1 MERRSLLAGLV
12 IPAVLVLLADVRP
25 IMAQPIGPRGAPL
38 VSPPG
43 FVGPGPSC
51 KAEVRLG
58 WSYYGL
64 PNGPTTTLT
73 DYRVGVWNWGWSG
86 YPAVGD
92 RVITK
97 GLSLY
102 GPPVPSYTP
111 VPSVFG
117 SDARKHYMDPPVFGY
132 GLNSLGYRS
141 ASPRL
146 KTPSVSV
153 QPTRGAD
160 QPR

>member
-1 MERRSLLAGLV
+1 MERQTLTVGSVLTVVLTLLGAS
-12 IPAVLVLLADVRP
+12 RP

-38 VSPPG
+38 ISFPG
-43 FVGPGPSC
+43 TVGPGPSR
-51 KAEVRLG
+51 KAPVHTG

-73 DYRVGVWNWGWSG
+73 DYRVGVWNWGWDG
-86 YPAVGD
+86 YPAHD
-92 RVITK
+92 RIATK
-97 GLSLY
+97 VLGLY
-102 GPPVPSYTP
+102 GPPTPSYTP

-117 SDARKHYMDPPVFGY
+117 SDARKHFMDPPFFGY
-132 GLNSLGYRS
+132 GLNGLGYRS

-153 QPTRGAD
+153 QATNGR
-160 QPR
+160 

>member
-1 MERRSLLAGLV
+1 MERRFLSVGVLLPV
-12 IPAVLVLLADVRP
+12 TLVLLSTTRP

-38 VSPPG
+38 VSAPG
-43 FVGPGPSC
+43 YVGPGPSH
-51 KAEVRLG
+51 KAGVKTG
-58 WSYYGL
+58 WTYYGL
-64 PNGPTTTLT
+64 PNGPSTALT

-86 YPAVGD
+86 YPSVGE
-92 RVITK
+92 RAITK

-117 SDARKHYMDPPVFGY
+117 TDARKHFMDPPVFGY
-132 GLNSLGYRS
+132 GLNGLGYRS

-153 QPTRGAD
+153 RP
-160 QPR
+160 